1 MDSLDIF
8 LKKYAYKFPKGYP
21 DMNNEQDILL
31 MESILSELDMNL
43 NEVFRNLSYAELSKR
58 GGGRFNIIV
67 NKINKNLPF
76 NLTNGESVT
85 LQFIKPE
92 YQEIFEKSDLEKIKQ
107 LSPKSINSFKFFKDE
122 NGKEYSFSDL
132 LKDQDFGGKAK
143 GSTTSI
149 ETIAMSNLNSKLE
162 QNGPTNIK
170 IGDVIYKNIIS
181 TKNTPGMP
189 KSDFELVDEN
199 GKSVIFISHKDGS
212 TAKDFQQYGGVS
224 DFKSE
229 FEVLDF
235 LEAVKK
241 EIGGN
246 EMTRGGGYKR
256 KVKNKDIILKSV
268 YGINY
273 GSSEY
278 GINNVQIVCQG
289 EINLIKIE
297 DNIFTLKS
305 NHDLLN
311 GTIPTEGYTPYFMAT
326 FRSDRNDLGIKNSR
340 FGIYPEATRPSAKEI

>member
-1 MDSLDIF
+1 MDILDIF
-8 LKKYAYKFPKGYP
+8 LKKYSYKFPKGYP

-31 MESILSELDMNL
+31 MESILNELGMDL

-58 GGGRFNIIV
+58 GGGRFNIIAK
-67 NKINKNLPF
+67 KISKNLPF
-76 NLTNGESVT
+76 NLTNNKSVT
-85 LQFIKPE
+85 LQFINPE
-92 YQEIFEKSDLEKIKQ
+92 YQEIFEKPDLEKIKQ

-132 LKDQDFGGKAK
+132 LKDQDFGGKEK

-149 ETIAMSNLNSKLE
+149 ETAVMSNLNSKLE
-162 QNGPTNIK
+162 QNGPIDIK
-170 IGDVIYKNIIS
+170 IKDVIYKNIVS

-229 FEVLDF
+229 SEVQDF

-241 EIGGN
+241 EIGGD
-246 EMTRGGGYKR
+246 EMIRGGGYKR
-256 KVKNKDIILKSV
+256 KVKNTDIILKSI

-278 GINNVQIVCQG
+278 GINNIQIVCQG
-289 EINLIKIE
+289 EINLVKIE
-297 DNIFTLKS
+297 DNIFALKS

-311 GTIPTEGYTPYFMAT
+311 GTVPTEGYTPYFMVT